1 MSSTKS
7 RSCFWFLYTTILLVF
22 FYFGLVVV
30 DFLIPRI
37 TSSNSIKAS
46 TADNKYVQD
55 SEQQKKELLEQGFV
69 KVINLAGIERHIEF
83 KSVMIE
89 NSALGISGY
98 PNKDILYC
106 DEGYGW
112 QTYRSDRYGFRNF
125 NKQYDTQVEV
135 AIFGDSYVHGGC
147 VPTEATISQAMSE
160 ISNTLGFGLGG
171 SDPIHYAAMINVM
184 LPKVL
189 PKQAGIA
196 FYNNDFNDSDRSSAF
211 YKFFVKNRNNASNY
225 FDSNGELSLKITKYY
240 EEIYRIY
247 GTGAVLSN
255 KSWPLSY
262 WDILLKVEKYFLLNN
277 IRAVLY
283 QYYPEAIP
291 LSGLS
296 PSSKIAID
304 ELISA
309 CDYHDCDPFIT
320 FLPHSNYWNPN
331 FAYRYYE
338 AQLKQYSE
346 ANGVK
351 FIGLEYV
358 VDSNSRNDFAPRGG
372 HYSIDAYQRV
382 GRHIAQQLRLK

>member
-7 RSCFWFLYTTILLVF
+7 RIGFWFLYTTILLVF
-22 FYFGLVVV
+22 FYIGLVVV
-30 DFLIPRI
+30 DILIPRI
-37 TSSNSIKAS
+37 TSSDSIKAS
-46 TADNKYVQD
+46 TTDNKYLQD
-55 SEQQKKELLEQGFV
+55 SEQQKKELVEQGFV
-69 KVINLAGIERHIEF
+69 KAINLAGIERHLEL
-83 KSVMIE
+83 KSVMKE

-106 DEGYGW
+106 NEGYGW

-125 NKQYDTQVEV
+125 NKQYDTQVDV
-135 AIFGDSYVHGGC
+135 AIFGDSFIHGGC
-147 VPTEATISQAMSE
+147 VPTEATISQTMSK

-196 FYNNDFNDSDRSSAF
+196 FYNNDFNDSDRASIF
-211 YKFFVKNRNNASNY
+211 YKFFVKDRNNASNY
-225 FDSNGELSLKITKYY
+225 FDSNGELSLNITKYY
-240 EEIYRIY
+240 DEIYRIY
-247 GTGAVLSN
+247 SKEAALSN
-255 KSWPLSY
+255 KRWPLSY

-283 QYYPEAIP
+283 NYYPEAIP

-296 PSSKIAID
+296 PSSKIAIN
-304 ELISA
+304 ELIRA
-309 CDYHDCDPFIT
+309 CDYHDCIPFIT

-331 FAYRYYE
+331 YAYKYYE
-338 AQLKQYSE
+338 AQLKQYSK

-351 FIGLEYV
+351 FISLKDV
-358 VDSNSRNDFAPRGG
+358 VDSNSRDDFAPRGG
-372 HYSIDAYQRV
+372 HYSIDTYQRV
-382 GRHIAQQLRLK
+382 GMHIANQLQ